1 MSIKNQVTAGGFVS
15 VLAATEAQLVLSVS
29 DSVTTA
35 TVGGV
40 DLPVG
45 PVVIRVDS
53 ANNAHIVKLA
63 ADHVVLGNTLVVVN
77 VDSAQSFVLQP
88 PSGGSILAGNQ
99 TVAVGQSVMVVCV
112 DATPGASVWAKIRA

>member
-77 VDSAQSFVLQP
+77 VDSAQSFVLEP

>member
-1 MSIKNQVTAGGFVS
+1 MSIKNQVTADGFVS

-53 ANNAHIVKLA
+53 ANNAHIVTLA
-63 ADHVVLGNTLVVVN
+63 ADHVVLGNTLVIVN

>member
-53 ANNAHIVKLA
+53 ANNAHIVNLA

-88 PSGGSILAGNQ
+88 PSGGSILSGNQ
-99 TVAVGQSVMVVCV
+99 TVTVGQSVMVVCV

>member
-53 ANNAHIVKLA
+53 ANNAHIVNLA

-99 TVAVGQSVMVVCV
+99 TVAVGESVMVVCV

>member
-1 MSIKNQVTAGGFVS
+1 MGLRNKVTEDGFVTE
-15 VLAATEAQLVLSVS
+15 LGATDAQLVLSVS

-45 PVVIRVDS
+45 PVVLRVDS

-63 ADHVVLGNTLVVVN
+63 ANHVVLGNTVVVVN
-77 VDSAQSFVLQP
+77 VDSAQSCVLQP
-88 PSGGSILAGNQ
+88 PSGGTILGGNETLAAGA
-99 TVAVGQSVMVVCV
+99 AVKVVCV
-112 DATPGASVWAKIRA
+112 DATSGASVWAKISS